1 MNVQDTDKDLTRMQK
16 STQQHESRRRMNV
29 ISSSR
34 FYRFALVPALLAGL
48 MSLSACSEV
57 QLASHIFKKAT
68 WSGSQETAGSYK
80 IGNPYTVSGV
90 RYYPREDFR
99 MVETGIASW
108 YGPSFH
114 GKRTANGEI
123 YNQNDLTAA
132 HRTLQMPSIVR
143 VTNLENGR
151 SVVVRINDRGPF
163 KRGRVIDVSKRA
175 AELLGF
181 IGAGTARVRVEVL
194 EKESRQIAEA
204 AKRGMDTSRMNMTQ
218 IAAATAPAAAV
229 ATPVST
235 RAAATPVSSSRGD
248 NYATLRN
255 DAEFLPESLQ
265 TPTITVEELTAP
277 GARNARGWSNDSAAR
292 APVQAVKPAP
302 DAGRDETFMKNL
314 KMEEQKTAGAAPMA
328 SGQLKNGHFMPDPVV
343 TQEAVRPTGIFV
355 QAGSFSVQDNAEKL
369 GKKLQSLG
377 SVQVTPVTVSGK
389 QFWRV
394 RVGPIASVDEADRVL
409 DAVIRAGADGARMM
423 KN

>member
-1 MNVQDTDKDLTRMQK
+1 MPETK
-16 STQQHESRRRMNV
+16 HESRQSMTV
-29 ISSSR
+29 LSSSR
-34 FYRFALVPALLAGL
+34 FYRLAFLPVMLAGIV
-48 MSLSACSEV
+48 SLSACSEV
-57 QLASHIFKKAT
+57 QLASHLFKKAT
-68 WSGSQETAGSYK
+68 WSGSQEAAGTYK
-80 IGNPYTVSGV
+80 VGNPYTVSGV
-90 RYYPREDFR
+90 RYHPREDFR
-99 MVETGIASW
+99 LVETGIASW

-123 YNQNDLTAA
+123 YNQHDLTAA

-181 IGAGTARVRVEVL
+181 IGTGTARVRVEVL

-204 AKRGMDTSRMNMTQ
+204 AKRGMDTSRMNMQQ
-218 IAAATAPAAAV
+218 IAAASAPAASV
-229 ATPVST
+229 TPVST
-235 RAAATPVSSSRGD
+235 RVAAAPVSSSRGD

-277 GARNARGWSNDSAAR
+277 GARSARGVTAA
-292 APVQAVKPAP
+292 PAP
-302 DAGRDETFMKNL
+302 QPQKASPAPKNATDETFMNNL
-314 KMEEQKTAGAAPMA
+314 KMEESKTAGTAPLA

-355 QAGSFSVQDNAEKL
+355 QAGSFSVQDNAERL
-369 GKKLQSLG
+369 GKKLESLG
-377 SVQVTPVTVSGK
+377 PVQVTPVAVSGK

-394 RVGPIASVDEADRVL
+394 RVGPIATVDEADRVL